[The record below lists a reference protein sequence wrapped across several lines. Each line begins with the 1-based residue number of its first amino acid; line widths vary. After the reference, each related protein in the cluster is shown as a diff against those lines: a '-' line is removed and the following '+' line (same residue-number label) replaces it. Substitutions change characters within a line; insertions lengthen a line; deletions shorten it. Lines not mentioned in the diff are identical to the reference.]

1 MFIFTT
7 LIGLRWLQLQLPR
20 NASQQQN
27 CKKVGLILLSLNA
40 SWIDNFKF
48 YRRDQQIIAQ
58 NPLITKKWN

>member
-27 CKKVGLILLSLNA
+27 CKKVGLILW

-48 YRRDQQIIAQ
+48 YRRDQQIIVQ

>member
-27 CKKVGLILLSLNA
+27 CKKVGSILW

-48 YRRDQQIIAQ
+48 YRRDQQIIVQ